1 MSQPSQ
7 NRQTQQQRQQR
18 PRHLSNPR
26 YTSFQ
31 DLGLS
36 SPRFDE
42 AEAEVEVEKDNL
54 NPNNDK
60 KEEKEQGGKA
70 VDEREKVSVKGRETG
85 KEEDTTKG
93 RERSGSMRL
102 MVEWIMGTGRS
113 AGPP

>member
-1 MSQPSQ
+1 MPQRSQIQ
-7 NRQTQQQRQQR
+7 QTQQQQQQR
-18 PRHLSNPR
+18 PRHLLPLSNPR

-31 DLGLS
+31 DIGLS
-36 SPRFDE
+36 RPRFDE
-42 AEAEVEVEKDNL
+42 AEKDNL

-60 KEEKEQGGKA
+60 KEEKEQGRKA

-85 KEEDTTKG
+85 KEEDTSKG

-102 MVEWIMGTGRS
+102 MVEWIMGRGRS